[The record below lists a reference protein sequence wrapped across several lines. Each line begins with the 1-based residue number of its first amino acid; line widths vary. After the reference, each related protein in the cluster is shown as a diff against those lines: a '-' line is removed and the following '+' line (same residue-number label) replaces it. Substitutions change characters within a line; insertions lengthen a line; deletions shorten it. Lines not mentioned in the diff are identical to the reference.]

1 MYVHVESFSI
11 FSGDLEKEGDLEDRI
26 EEILS
31 RDEDQVSKLIELVTE
46 YQAKAWDKGFDR
58 GSMAYSGVKRIYVA
72 PGPTKGNRNPYRA
85 QLEHHNGRR

>member
-1 MYVHVESFSI
+1 M
-11 FSGDLEKEGDLEDRI
+11 EDRI

-31 RDEDQVSKLIELVTE
+31 RDENQVSALVELITE

-58 GSMAYSGVKRIYVA
+58 GGRNTNRWGYL
-72 PGPTKGNRNPYRA
+72 PGRSNKQNKNPYRA